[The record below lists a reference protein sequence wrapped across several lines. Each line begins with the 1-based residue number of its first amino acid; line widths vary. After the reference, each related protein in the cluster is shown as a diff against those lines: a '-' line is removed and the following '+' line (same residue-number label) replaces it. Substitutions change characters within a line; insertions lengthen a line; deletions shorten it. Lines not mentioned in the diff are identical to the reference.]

1 MSHKSISAHE
11 VMYDLIPRLN
21 ALEGQINNTL
31 EAMITAGQSPTEKKR
46 NENLKM
52 EFELELTMIRM
63 NLQHLLS
70 RYQNEL
76 EAVTSDERKDVML
89 ALDKHETV
97 AVESAKVLYDRV
109 QRLQKSR

>member
-21 ALEGQINNTL
+21 ALEGQINNTV
-31 EAMITAGQSPTEKKR
+31 EAMITASQSPVEKKR
-46 NENLKM
+46 NENLKI

-76 EAVTSDERKDVML
+76 QAVTRDDRQDILL

-97 AVESAKVLYDRV
+97 AVQSAKALYDRV
-109 QRLQKSR
+109 QRLQQGH